1 MPARRLILILV
12 AAAGLLAGAADARAQ
27 DSASAQHFVA
37 DLAAESIRVMTGP
50 GLSDEQRRREFRR
63 LFLGSADMPTIDRLV
78 LGRYW
83 RVATPEQRNRFEK
96 LFEEL
101 MVYTWSNRFKNTAG
115 SVRLEISGTAP
126 EPGGGIRV
134 ESTIVRQNQQP
145 IAVGW
150 RMRAVDGKWR
160 IIDLTVAGTSMIT
173 TYRQEYAAV
182 IAENGGSVDAL
193 LQALHRKLAQLA
205 QAG

>member
-1 MPARRLILILV
+1 MHARRLILLLV
-12 AAAGLLAGAADARAQ
+12 TAGSLLAGAVGARAQ
-27 DSASAQHFVA
+27 DAASAQRFVA
-37 DLAAESIRVMTGP
+37 DLSSQAIRVMTGP
-50 GLSDEQRRREFRR
+50 GLTDEQRRQEFRH

-83 RVATPEQRNRFEK
+83 RVATPEQRSRFES

-101 MVYTWSNRFKNTAG
+101 MVYTWSNRFKNAAG
-115 SVRLEISGTAP
+115 DVRLDIAGTAP
-126 EPGGGIRV
+126 DPGGGIRV
-134 ESTIVRQNQQP
+134 ESTILRQNEQP

-150 RMRAVDGKWR
+150 RMRPVDGSWR
-160 IIDLTVAGTSMIT
+160 IIDLNVAGTSMIT
-173 TYRQEYAAV
+173 TYRQEYASV

-193 LQALHRKLAQLA
+193 LQALHRKLAHLS